1 MKEDEKAVKL
11 RIQLNIKYL
20 REDKNVTKT
29 WVAQKIGKTSSA
41 IRDYENGKA
50 TPPSPVQQ
58 QYADLFEVYVGDIV
72 GVEMWKGETRPPDTA
87 STIKELERSIREK
100 SLLHG
105 TIEEQKAQMAALR
118 KKVVLMIRELVDDP
132 AKAGIHD
139 QMKELL
145 AIIEK

>member
-1 MKEDEKAVKL
+1 MVT
-11 RIQLNIKYL
+11 RISLNVKYL
-20 REDKNVTKT
+20 RENKKLSKSV
-29 WVAQKIGKTSSA
+29 VAKELGKKSQSIA
-41 IRDYENGKA
+41 DYESGKS
-50 TPPSPVQQ
+50 TPPALVLQE
-58 QYADLFEVYVGDIV
+58 YADLFDVYVGDIL
-72 GVEMWKGETRPPDTA
+72 GQDMWKGETRPPDTA

-118 KKVVLMIRELVDDP
+118 KKVGLIIRELVDDP

-145 AIIEK
+145 AILEK